1 MPISI
6 KVLGQ
11 SEPFELT
18 FDGLQRVVIGR
29 GASSD
34 VRLPDPSVSH
44 RHASVEASGGG
55 YVVVDERST
64 NGTFVGDVK
73 LAARTSRAL
82 RSGDRVRVGRVWL
95 EVRIDESAPTRD
107 LGQATRDLA
116 LALVAGAMRAMGE
129 SVTATV
135 RVVEGPDMGASLS
148 LEEEGR
154 AYVVGRGP
162 ECELLLG
169 DPDGSREHVQLVR
182 RAGGV
187 LARDLGSKNGA
198 LLGESPLPSDRDVAW
213 RPAVMLRVGHTV
225 LALVEPVA
233 IALAELEESP
243 DEPLAPGD
251 APPEPRPAAPPPES
265 SPVSAPP
272 HPRAAKPAG
281 KPAPRR
287 RRPAWT
293 AADVLV
299 MLAALSV
306 LALSIAGLV
315 WLLRA

>member
-1 MPISI
+1 MPITV

-11 SEPFELT
+11 AEPHELT

-44 RHASVEASGGG
+44 RHASVQASGSG
-55 YVVVDERST
+55 YVLVDERST
-64 NGTFVGDVK
+64 NGTFVGEVK
-73 LAARTSRAL
+73 LAARTSRML

-95 EVRIDESAPTRD
+95 EIRLDESAPTRD

-116 LALVAGAMRAMGE
+116 LALVAGAMRTMGE
-129 SVTATV
+129 SVTVTA
-135 RVVEGPDMGASLS
+135 RVVEGPDMGAALA

-154 AYVVGRGP
+154 AYLLGRGP
-162 ECELLLG
+162 DCDLLLS

-182 RAGGV
+182 RGGGV

-198 LLGESPLPSDRDVAW
+198 VLGEVPLPSERDTPW
-213 RPAVMLRVGHTV
+213 RPAVMMRVGRNV
-225 LALVEPVA
+225 FALVEPVVN
-233 IALAELEESP
+233 ALAELEDAP
-243 DEPLAPGD
+243 DEPLAPEEAPLEPPGATPPVQPSPSAPD
-251 APPEPRPAAPPPES
+251 APVART
-265 SPVSAPP
+265 
-272 HPRAAKPAG
+272 PRA
-281 KPAPRR
+281 
-287 RRPAWT
+287 RPKKGASWT

>member
-29 GASSD
+29 GASCD

-55 YVVVDERST
+55 YVIVDERST

-73 LAARTSRAL
+73 LAARTPRML

-129 SVTATV
+129 SVTGTV
-135 RVVEGPDMGASLS
+135 RVVEGPDMGASLP

-154 AYVVGRGP
+154 AYVVGRGA
-162 ECELLLG
+162 ECDLLLG

-225 LALVEPVA
+225 LALIEPVA

-243 DEPLAPGD
+243 DEPLASGD

-265 SPVSAPP
+265 APVSAPP
-272 HPRAAKPAG
+272 RSRAG

-299 MLAALSV
+299 MLAAL
-306 LALSIAGLV
+306 
-315 WLLRA
+315 